1 MKITSTAFK
10 DSDPIPLHY
19 SCKGDNISPPL
30 NIVDVPKNAKNLA
43 LVMHDPDAPVGDYLH
58 WLMWDIQPSTQSIG
72 ANSVPVGAV
81 QGPNGSGENNY
92 MGPCPPKG
100 SGTHRYIFELYAL
113 NSTLSLPP
121 ETSREKLQEAMSNH
135 ILEQASLTG
144 TFAADS

>member
-1 MKITSTAFK
+1 
-10 DSDPIPLHY
+10 
-19 SCKGDNISPPL
+19 
-30 NIVDVPKNAKNLA
+30 
-43 LVMHDPDAPVGDYLH
+43 
-58 WLMWDIQPSTQSIG
+58 
-72 ANSVPVGAV
+72 
-81 QGPNGSGENNY
+81 